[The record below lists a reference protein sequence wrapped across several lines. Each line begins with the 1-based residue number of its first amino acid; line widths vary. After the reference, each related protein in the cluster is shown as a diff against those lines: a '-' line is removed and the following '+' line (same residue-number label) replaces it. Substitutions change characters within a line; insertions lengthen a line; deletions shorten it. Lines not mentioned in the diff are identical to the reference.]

1 MPYIG
6 IKVSNSL
13 TDEKKNELKSA
24 MGKAIEAIPGKTET
38 YLMVSIE
45 DNISL
50 WLAGVK
56 GDENNPMAFV
66 DVRILGKAKRED
78 FSRLTGEICK
88 ALGVVA
94 GVDPTNVYVTH
105 GEFEHW
111 GHNGRNF

>member
-6 IKVSNSL
+6 IKVSNTL
-13 TDEKKNELKSA
+13 TDEKKNELKAA
-24 MGKAIEAIPGKTET
+24 MGKAIEVIPGKTET

-50 WLAGVK
+50 WLGGTK
-56 GDENNPMAFV
+56 GDENTPMAFV

-88 ALGVVA
+88 VLDSIA
-94 GVDPTNVYVTH
+94 GVEPSGVYVTH
-105 GEFEHW
+105 SEFEHW